1 MTAHTV
7 PVMSPSSLIAIF
19 SKAPACGSVKT
30 RLAADIGADRTL
42 ELARA
47 MLSQTIAN
55 ASETG
60 LDLRLHLAV
69 PTSGFDELTPVGISR
84 ILDELTP
91 VGISRISV
99 VQQRQPTIAAEVA
112 NGVRFGLEHGY
123 ERVVVLPGDAPTVDS
138 TLQLEVVQLLDRHDV
153 VLSPSPDGGFA
164 CLGVREPLPSLFA
177 RLDLS
182 AINACERIVDMYKCR
197 ARNVGFVSSRI
208 DIDDAQS
215 LHAALVAGQIDKAS
229 PLGLL
234 CSRIDQQAT
243 VE

>member
-1 MTAHTV
+1 VTAHTV

-60 LDLRLHLAV
+60 LDLRLHLAG
-69 PTSGFDELTPVGISR
+69 PTSG
-84 ILDELTP
+84 LDELTP

-215 LHAALVAGQIDKAS
+215 LHAALVAGQIDTAS